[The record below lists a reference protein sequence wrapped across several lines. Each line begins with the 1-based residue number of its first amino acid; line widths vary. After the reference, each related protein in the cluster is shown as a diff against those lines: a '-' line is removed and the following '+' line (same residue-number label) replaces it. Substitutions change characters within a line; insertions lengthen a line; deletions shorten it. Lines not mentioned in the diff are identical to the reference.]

1 MQNPEAELSF
11 VMIIWHLK
19 AGNVNVEITGNLFSR
34 DIGLKKNSYLIKLKK
49 NSYLIKIKNKQF
61 FIL

>member
-11 VMIIWHLK
+11 VVKIWHLK

-34 DIGLKKNSYLIKLKK
+34 DIGFKKKAVM
-49 NSYLIKIKNKQF
+49 F
-61 FIL
+61 F